1 MPDHYDISYDVLVT
15 LRRIIRAIDMH
26 SKKLGKEYGLTGPQL
41 MVLKEIRSG
50 SDITI
55 GHVAKKVSL
64 SQATVTN
71 IIDRLE
77 SRDMVT
83 RERSTQDKRRVIV
96 RTTGKADLILDSNP
110 SVLQVDFINS
120 FQTLETWEQNLILS
134 SLQRIATMMGAE
146 HISIPEEDLGQ
157 FI

>member
-1 MPDHYDISYDVLVT
+1 MPEHYDISYDVLVT

-26 SKKLGKEYGLTGPQL
+26 SKRLGKEYGLTGPQL
-41 MVLKEIRSG
+41 MILKEIRSG
-50 SDITI
+50 TDITI

-77 SRDMVT
+77 KRGMVT
-83 RERSTQDKRRVIV
+83 RERSTLDKRRVIV
-96 RTTGKADLILDSNP
+96 RTTDKAEEILKTNP
-110 SVLQVDFINS
+110 SVLQADFINS

-134 SLQRIATMMGAE
+134 SLQRIAAMMGAE
-146 HISIPEEDLGQ
+146 HISFPEEEVGQ

>member
-1 MPDHYDISYDVLVT
+1 MNSNYDISYDVLVT

-41 MVLKEIRSG
+41 MVLKEIRAG
-50 SDITI
+50 KEITI
-55 GHVAKKVSL
+55 GEVAKKVSL

-77 SRDMVT
+77 G
-83 RERSTQDKRRVIV
+83 REMLVRTRSTQDKRRVFV
-96 RTTGKADLILDSNP
+96 RTTEKADVILDTNP
-110 SVLQVDFINS
+110 SVLQIDFINS

-134 SLQRIATMMGAE
+134 SLQRIAAMMHAE
-146 HISIPEEDLGQ
+146 NLTIPDDELGQ

>member
-1 MPDHYDISYDVLVT
+1 MPEHYDISYDVLVT

-26 SKKLGKEYGLTGPQL
+26 SKRLGKEYGLTGPQL
-41 MVLKEIRSG
+41 MILKEIRSG
-50 SDITI
+50 TDITI

-77 SRDMVT
+77 KRGMVT
-83 RERSTQDKRRVIV
+83 RERSTLDKRRVIV
-96 RTTGKADLILDSNP
+96 RTTDKAEEILKTNP
-110 SVLQVDFINS
+110 SVLQADFINS

-146 HISIPEEDLGQ
+146 HISFPEEEVGQ